1 MSAGRIAIL
10 GVTRD
15 LHHGLLVLLT
25 AALLVAP
32 ALTVSQR
39 QTAPPPAQPTFRATV
54 DLVEVTVSV
63 TDEDGNA
70 VRDLTADDVDV
81 YEDGEVQ
88 PILTFGHV
96 DVPQERFETSASRPT
111 SARSDVA
118 SNAQRARE
126 GRVYLLL
133 LDDLHTNP
141 LRSAEAQAIGRQFIE
156 HNLFANDLMAVAVT
170 SGLTPSQPFT
180 GDRRRLLQAVD
191 RFIGRDEPEP
201 GGIRSSWHGPS
212 QAPTVGF
219 GAPPSATSIAAFT
232 HLPPILEEARSK
244 QAWNTRQ
251 MLRTLEEW
259 AEWMGSLD
267 TRREAIILVG
277 QGIDYDTTDLFGHP
291 DAIALLDETTQAAR
305 AAARHDVTVYAID
318 PRGLPTGEPSSI
330 PTRHLVAE
338 NPFSSDEWR
347 AKQSL
352 HRLTEESGGFAFI
365 NSNQFGQAFER
376 IVRDNSAYYLLG
388 YRPPRETPDDELHQI
403 RVRVNRSDVVVRAR
417 RSYVDTRAPTGL
429 SGSDDIATQLATVL
443 NSPLPQWGLRL
454 DLVGVPFRGDDDG
467 TAVVVAVRVST
478 PDRPGDP
485 GGSVGDDVVVA
496 VVATDAN
503 GNVLAHRTVEAG
515 LSPEV
520 PAETDARG
528 PLVLVRLELPS
539 TPVPVQMRAAAIDR
553 TTGARGSVHHELDI
567 PNFHAGALAMSGVA
581 IGASLAG
588 QVATATSDVR
598 LTPRRV
604 FTSNDTLEVF
614 TEIYLNGSSTRRH
627 LDIACTIRSAT
638 GTVWFRTQE
647 ERSTEEAVA
656 VYRASF
662 PLWDLPAGAYILAVD
677 ARDDEGGPPVG
688 RQVPFTVALR

>member
-1 MSAGRIAIL
+1 MTPEPS
-10 GVTRD
+10 TR
-15 LHHGLLVLLT
+15 GLLVWLT
-25 AALLVAP
+25 AALLVTP
-32 ALTVSQR
+32 ALTASQR
-39 QTAPPPAQPTFRATV
+39 QTAPPSAQPTFRATV

-96 DVPQERFETSASRPT
+96 EVPQERVETSAFRLT
-111 SARSDVA
+111 SARSDVG
-118 SNAQRARE
+118 SNARRASE

-133 LDDLHTNP
+133 LDDRHTNP
-141 LRSAEAQAIGRQFIE
+141 LRSSEAQAIGRQFIE
-156 HNLFANDLMAVAVT
+156 HHLFANDLVAVAVT

-180 GDRRRLLQAVD
+180 SDRRRLLQAVD

-201 GGIRSSWHGPS
+201 GGVRSSWHGPS
-212 QAPTVGF
+212 QVPTVGF
-219 GAPPSATSIAAFT
+219 GAPPLATSIAAFSI
-232 HLPPILEEARSK
+232 LPPTLEEARSR

-259 AEWMGSLD
+259 AEWMGGLD
-267 TRREAIILVG
+267 TRRKAIILVG

-291 DAIALLDETTQAAR
+291 DAMALLDETTQAAR

-330 PTRHLVAE
+330 QTRYLVGE
-338 NPFSSDEWR
+338 DPLGSDEWR

-352 HRLTEESGGFAFI
+352 RRLTEESGGVAFI
-365 NSNQFGQAFER
+365 NSNQFAPAFER
-376 IVRDNSAYYLLG
+376 IVRESSVYYLLG
-388 YRPPRETPDDELHQI
+388 YRPPRDTPDHELHQI

-417 RSYVDTRAPTGL
+417 RSYVDTREPTGP
-429 SGSDDIATQLATVL
+429 SGADDIATQLANVL
-443 NSPLPQWGLRL
+443 DSPLPQRGLWL
-454 DLVGVPFRGDDDG
+454 DLAAVPFRGDDDG
-467 TAVVVAVRVST
+467 TAVVVAVRVSA
-478 PDRPGDP
+478 PDYPGDLA
-485 GGSVGDDVVVA
+485 GSIGEDVVVA

-503 GNVLAHRTVEAG
+503 GNVLARSTVEAASTEERVASDERG
-515 LSPEV
+515 L
-520 PAETDARG
+520 
-528 PLVLVRLELPS
+528 LVLARLELLS
-539 TPVPVQMRAAAIDR
+539 TPGRVYMRAAAVDR

-567 PNFHAGALAMSGVA
+567 PDLHGGALAMSGVA

-588 QVATATSDVR
+588 QVATATSDAR

-614 TEIYLNGSSTRRH
+614 TEIYLNGSSPRRH

-647 ERSTEEAVA
+647 ARSTDEAVA

-677 ARDDEGGPPVG
+677 ARDDEDAPPVG